1 LCQNRGITD
10 NCVIF
15 SSCNLLAEM
24 PGHVALSGNVFHLR
38 VVSRGLR
45 RRAAGGTAEAG
56 CRAADFHRDRC
67 RFLDG
72 RGHQAHKTAQGE
84 RFDASK
90 LTAAHRTLPLNTTVR
105 VTNVAN
111 RKTIK
116 VRINDRGPYV
126 RTRIIDLSERA
137 ARDLDIAEDGTA
149 RVRLEV
155 FASDQADGG

>member
-1 LCQNRGITD
+1 MSLARGMFFISGLC
-10 NCVIF
+10 
-15 SSCNLLAEM
+15 L
-24 PGHVALSGNVFHLR
+24 
-38 VVSRGLR
+38 
-45 RRAAGGTAEAG
+45 AG
-56 CRAADFHRDRC
+56 CAAVPPAAPPRPAVEQPTFTETGVASWY
-67 RFLDG
+67 G

-90 LTAAHRTLPLNTTVR
+90 LTAAHRTLPLNTAVR

-111 RKTIK
+111 QKTIK